1 MMVEKENGSTSK
13 TVKDLG
19 HINTLVEGKNIKKK
33 RKDGLKRRYK
43 MKRRGLPVTRKEI
56 KENFKAKNKKIKRY
70 QSGINQHQQNRTF
83 KNNQWKFYRELKQW
97 RKELWMTSSWQEIGT
112 RILGECPGRKKR
124 PDWCRMTW
132 KFQEGLWIQRGIRRS
147 RNYTRKD

>member
-33 RKDGLKRRYK
+33 RKDGLTRRYK
-43 MKRRGLPVTRKEI
+43 MKRRGLPVTRKGI

-83 KNNQWKFYRELKQW
+83 KNNQ
-97 RKELWMTSSWQEIGT
+97 
-112 RILGECPGRKKR
+112 
-124 PDWCRMTW
+124 
-132 KFQEGLWIQRGIRRS
+132 
-147 RNYTRKD
+147 